1 MTTRRDLYRVVIVT
15 KEPIIRFCK
24 KKYDEHRNCM
34 RHTTRIYLFILF
46 SGLKLKTTLS
56 IQSFIF

>member
-15 KEPIIRFCK
+15 IEPISRFRK
-24 KKYDEHRNCM
+24 KKDEHRNCM

-46 SGLKLKTTLS
+46 SG
-56 IQSFIF
+56 